1 MSKPSVSGTSPDP
14 SPRNDRAVYRVVYPV
29 SYPTTLIPHVLLD
42 GESNAVPLLDC
53 SEHGIRYRI
62 VSGDTLALGTPVS
75 GEVQREDRPPLSF
88 SGHLVRV
95 EPGEVAVRLDPP
107 GLPFS
112 LLLAEQ
118 RAVLLWG
125 RTRADHED
133 T

>member
-1 MSKPSVSGTSPDP
+1 MSKLSFSGSSPDP
-14 SPRNDRAVYRVVYPV
+14 SPRNDREVYRVVYPV
-29 SYPTTLIPHVLLD
+29 SYPTALIPHVLLD
-42 GESNAVPLLDC
+42 GESNPVPLLDS

-75 GEVQREDRPPLSF
+75 GELQRQDHAPLSF

-118 RAVLLWG
+118 RAVLLWR
-125 RTRADHED
+125 RTRTDQDDA
-133 T
+133 